1 MSEESVNVE
10 KKQSSSSG
18 AGFDGVDR
26 QGAYKGAESM
36 IAPNVALELEA
47 SQIGKFTTK
56 GGTGFAAEDANALID
71 ERRGRIVERT
81 GLDNAKN
88 GADRV
93 VDGVSIQTKYFESAS
108 RTVNSAFENETGLY
122 RYDTMQLEVPKDQYN
137 EAVKLMEKRI
147 SEGKVPGVTN
157 PADAS
162 NMVRRGNVTYRQA
175 RNIARAGNVDSLR
188 YDARNAAVICTA
200 GFGFSFAIE
209 FAAAKWRGENSVG
222 ALKNA
227 VLKGLQTA
235 GFAFFASVGSAQLLR
250 TQTARVGTVV
260 MRSGVKQIAKTKLG
274 KSAIHKIAEVSL
286 GKSVSGAAAVNHV
299 SKLLRSN
306 AITGAVTVSVMTLP
320 DLYKASISRS
330 VSWAQ
335 VGKNLVV
342 NATSIAG
349 STAGWAGG
357 AALGASAGS
366 FIPVVGTVAGGV
378 VGGLIG
384 TVSGG
389 VAAGMG
395 AKKAMDYFVEDDA
408 VQMQALLQKELLLIA
423 DEYVLTQQEFDKFLE
438 FVADTIS
445 SSYLGDLHASKDR
458 AKHVRDS
465 FEEYVFEF
473 TKNRKPVVM
482 VTDEKVMAFIDEML
496 ERAEAGES
504 LDGVALAAQEQ
515 YVPNFILTSGP
526 AATKSPVET
535 VAATLT
541 LKPSLRH
548 MGMAIG
554 KSW

>member
-1 MSEESVNVE
+1 MSGDSVNSG
-10 KKQSSSSG
+10 KKQNSSSG
-18 AGFDGVDR
+18 VGLDGVGR
-26 QGAYKGAESM
+26 QGTYNAAESI
-36 IAPNVALELEA
+36 IAPNVGLELEA
-47 SQIGKFTTK
+47 SQIGKFATK
-56 GGTGFAAEDANALID
+56 GGTGFAAEDANAIID
-71 ERRGRIVERT
+71 ERMGRIVERT

-93 VDGVSIQTKYFESAS
+93 VDSVPIQTKYFESAS
-108 RTVNSAFENETGLY
+108 RTVNSAFDRETGRY
-122 RYDTMQLEVPKDQYN
+122 RYETMQLEVPKDQYHD
-137 EAVKLMEKRI
+137 AVKLMEKRI

-157 PADAS
+157 PADAPK
-162 NMVRRGNVTYRQA
+162 MVRQGNVTYRQA
-175 RNIARAGNVDSLR
+175 RNIARAGNVDSLK
-188 YDARNAAVICTA
+188 YDARNSTVICTA
-200 GFGFSFAIE
+200 AFGFSFAIE
-209 FAAAKWRGENSVG
+209 FAAAVWRGESSIG

-235 GFAFFASVGSAQLLR
+235 GLAFFTSVGSAQLLR
-250 TQTARVGTVV
+250 TQTARMGTVV
-260 MRSGVKQIAKTKLG
+260 VRSSVKQVAKSKLG
-274 KSAIHKIAEVSL
+274 KSAIQKIAEVSL

-320 DLYKASISRS
+320 DLYKASISGS

-349 STAGWAGG
+349 GTAGWAGG

-366 FIPVVGTVAGGV
+366 FIPGVGTVAGGI

-389 VAAGMG
+389 AVAGMG

-408 VQMQALLQKELLLIA
+408 VQMQELLQKELLLIA

-445 SSYLGDLHASKDR
+445 SGYLGDLHASKDR

-465 FEEYVFEF
+465 FEDYAFEF
-473 TKNRKPVVM
+473 TKSRQPVAM
-482 VTDEKVMAFIDEML
+482 ATDEKVMAFIDEML

-504 LDGVALAAQEQ
+504 LDGAVPAAQGP
-515 YVPNFILTSGP
+515 YVPNFTLTSGP
-526 AATKSPVET
+526 AAAESLVAT
-535 VAATLT
+535 VAETLT
-541 LKPSLRH
+541 FKPSLSL

-554 KSW
+554 KFW

>member
-1 MSEESVNVE
+1 MSEESVNPE
-10 KKQSSSSG
+10 KKQNPSSG
-18 AGFDGVDR
+18 AGVDGVDR
-26 QGAYKGAESM
+26 QGTYKAAESM
-36 IAPNVALELEA
+36 IPPNVALDLET
-47 SQIGKFTTK
+47 SQIGKFATK

-71 ERRGRIVERT
+71 ERLGRTVERT

-93 VDGVSIQTKYFESAS
+93 VDGVPIQTKYFESAS
-108 RTVNSAFENETGLY
+108 RTVNSAFDSETGLY

-157 PADAS
+157 PADAPK
-162 NMVRRGNVTYRQA
+162 MVRRGNVTYRQA
-175 RNIARAGNVDSLR
+175 RNIARAGNVDSLK

-200 GFGFSFAIE
+200 AFGFSFVIE
-209 FAAAKWRGENSVG
+209 FAAAMWRGESSIG

-235 GFAFFASVGSAQLLR
+235 GLAFFTTVGSAQLLR
-250 TQTARVGTVV
+250 TQTARMGTVV
-260 MRSGVKQIAKTKLG
+260 ARSGVKQVARTKLG
-274 KSAIHKIAEVSL
+274 KSAIEKIAEVSL

-320 DLYKASISRS
+320 DLYKASISGS

-349 STAGWAGG
+349 GTAGWAGG

-366 FIPVVGTVAGGV
+366 FVPGVGTVVGGV

-384 TVSGG
+384 TVGG
-389 VAAGMG
+389 GAAAGMG

-408 VQMQALLQKELLLIA
+408 VQMQELLQKELLLIA
-423 DEYVLTQQEFDKFLE
+423 DEHVLTQQEFDKFLE
-438 FVADTIS
+438 FVGDTIS

-465 FEEYVFEF
+465 FEEYAFEF
-473 TKNRKPVVM
+473 TKNRQPVAM

-496 ERAEAGES
+496 ERAEASES
-504 LDGVALAAQEQ
+504 LDGAAPVAQEP
-515 YVPNFILTSGP
+515 YVPNFILTSEP
-526 AATKSPVET
+526 AATKPPIVT
-535 VAATLT
+535 VAETLT
-541 LKPSLRH
+541 LKPNLGL
-548 MGMAIG
+548 MGMAMA
-554 KSW
+554 KFW